1 MNAQLQATTIVP
13 ETSLEISQEMANED
27 IQDYVAQLQ
36 VHMTLQARNLVPNLA
51 ASHHQSHSQMS
62 QLLQTAQAESEK
74 LISRQAHR

>member
-1 MNAQLQATTIVP
+1 LNAQLQATSIVP
-13 ETSLEISQEMANED
+13 ETRPKMANMENED

-51 ASHHQSHSQMS
+51 ASNHQSSSQMG

-74 LISRQAHR
+74 LISRHAHR